1 VQRKVEVISRQLAGV
16 LAAWPEVEAVVPGE
30 AAESRVL
37 GPPDHY
43 WSVLLESSQRAFS
56 YTLNDLQ
63 ASTLR
68 EDPELDRAR
77 KCEIAS
83 LLARSALSMV

>member
-1 VQRKVEVISRQLAGV
+1 VQRKVGAISRQLGGV
-16 LAAWPEVEAVVPGE
+16 LAAWPEVEAWVE
-30 AAESRVL
+30 ECRQRLL
-37 GPPDHY
+37 GLPDHY
-43 WSVLLESSQRAFS
+43 WSVLLEGSQRAFS

-68 EDPELDRAR
+68 EEPELDRAR